1 MFLICCILL
10 MTSTWLLKLQ
20 AQCLPLRR
28 VLSGK
33 KKKKKP
39 VIAWFVDQLHLV
51 KKRAKEIVL
60 SSNATKSGK
69 IFEATYMLFFSHM
82 NSETIHASLLAVY
95 IHETMQIFHVKGP
108 RLPHWQHNYTWTST
122 KLHLREHHLKKNLF
136 KNTNMLSNLFLCWHF
151 FALNAASLGR
161 SRTTLYHLSVVPTNL
176 FVGQELP
183 WCRNVTAVPAPLV
196 LSESFMVRKHAAG
209 MEVTQHLWGLD
220 PHWRAASKHRGR

>member
-1 MFLICCILL
+1 MSAFKEGSI
-10 MTSTWLLKLQ
+10 WE
-20 AQCLPLRR
+20 
-28 VLSGK
+28 

-82 NSETIHASLLAVY
+82 ISETVHASLLAVY

-122 KLHLREHHLKKNLF
+122 KLHLRDVEHHLKNNLF
-136 KNTNMLSNLFLCWHF
+136 KNTNMLSNLFYADF
-151 FALNAASLGR
+151 S
-161 SRTTLYHLSVVPTNL
+161 
-176 FVGQELP
+176 LP
-183 WCRNVTAVPAPLV
+183 WIQLPL
-196 LSESFMVRKHAAG
+196 E
-209 MEVTQHLWGLD
+209 GLGQ
-220 PHWRAASKHRGR
+220 PYIICQYFQQISV